1 MEVQKT
7 RTHLALDGS
16 YTSIAENLH
25 KILSKHGGTVL
36 TTQKVDTGVRV
47 IHHTLC
53 RILMSQRTFD
63 RLSWVHDSHPVFRF
77 TKYKTK
83 ANLSMGRLGSL
94 AGHTIYLSDKEKD
107 GSILFTYRPIVPSAY
122 DPFSSTKPMSVNV
135 DFL

>member
-7 RTHLALDGS
+7 RTYLSIDGP
-16 YTSIAENLH
+16 YPSIAEGLH

-36 TTQKVDTGVRV
+36 TTQRVESGVRV

-53 RILMSQRTFD
+53 RIFMNQRTFD
-63 RLSWVHDSHPVFRF
+63 MLSATYDNYPVFRF

-83 ANLSMGRLGSL
+83 ANVTMGRLGAL
-94 AGHTIYLSDKEKD
+94 AGHTIYLSNKERD
-107 GSILFTYRPIVPSAY
+107 GSILFTYRPILPSAY
-122 DPFSSTKPMSVNV
+122 DPFSETKPMSVNV